1 MFHDLKS
8 TFTLRGATVAGLL
21 LLGTGLSAQEHQSY
35 LTATDLTSTDMEY
48 VISDDSSET
57 LATHESV
64 VSFDNLDSM
73 NNAEAKPVVCDEK
86 KKKELAKAV
95 AGAYKGVYFDNNFN
109 YLCDPCYNDWHLGEN
124 MKRICVGNCGVFDL
138 GGEYRARYHNE
149 NNFRGLGPTGRDDN
163 FLLQRLRV
171 YGNYEINDWSR
182 VYAEMLHATSEF
194 EDFNPRPIEE
204 NYWNLQN
211 CFADIKFL
219 DTAEGEY
226 WVRYGRQELLYGAQR
241 TVSPLDWANTRRTFE
256 GIKVFYK
263 GTDWDVDAFA
273 TRPIYP
279 TRDTFD
285 SPNYDQ
291 AFYGVY
297 TTHKANEKHKQE
309 YYWLGFENDVRD
321 FNYQT
326 LGSRLYGNLGCE
338 GELLYEAEA
347 AYQFGHF
354 MDDNHN
360 AGFFTLGL
368 GHEFDHC
375 WKPTLW
381 AYYDWAS
388 GDQVIGNGY
397 DHLFPL
403 AHKYLGFMDIFG
415 RRNIT
420 DVNFLLTAKPDP
432 KHQLLMWYHI
442 FHRQNDEDAAYSVV
456 MTPLGNNP
464 ANPFVAGSK
473 YLGQELD
480 FMWQYNISAHSDV
493 ILGYSHFFTGS
504 FFTNPANPD
513 FPYKGDASFFWAQY
527 SLRF

>member
-1 MFHDLKS
+1 MFHDLFS
-8 TFTLRGATVAGLL
+8 TFALRGATVAGLL
-21 LLGTGLSAQEHQSY
+21 LLGSGLSAQEPADY
-35 LTATDLTSTDMEY
+35 LTPTDMTAVEQ
-48 VISDDSSET
+48 VQVADEPAAAFASMET
-57 LATHESV
+57 MEEAGALNYAES
-64 VSFDNLDSM
+64 
-73 NNAEAKPVVCDEK
+73 KPVVCDAK
-86 KKKELAKAV
+86 KKKELAAAV
-95 AGAYKGVYFDNNFN
+95 KGAYKGVYYDNNFN
-109 YLCDPCYNDWHLGEN
+109 YLCDPCYDDWHLGEN
-124 MKRICVGNCGVFDL
+124 MKRICVGDNGVFDL

-149 NNFRGLGPTGRDDN
+149 NNMRGLGPTGRDDN
-163 FLLQRLRV
+163 FLLHRLRV
-171 YGNYEINDWSR
+171 YGNYQINDWAR
-182 VYAEMLHATSEF
+182 VYAEMLHAVSEF
-194 EDFNPRPIEE
+194 EEFAPRPIEE

-219 DTAEGEY
+219 ETCEGEY

-256 GIKVFYK
+256 GLKVFYR

-273 TRPIYP
+273 TRPIFP

-285 SPNYDQ
+285 SPDYNQ

-309 YYWLGFENDVRD
+309 YYWLAYENDQRP

-326 LGSRLYGNLGCE
+326 LGSRLYGSHGIF
-338 GELLYEAEA
+338 LYEAEA
-347 AYQFGHF
+347 AVQFGKF
-354 MDDNHN
+354 TDNDHS

-368 GHEFDHC
+368 GHEFSDIC

-381 AYYDWAS
+381 GYYDWAS
-388 GDQVIGNGY
+388 GDSTIGNGY

-403 AHKYLGFMDIFG
+403 AHKYLGFMDFFG

-420 DVNFLLTAKPDP
+420 DVNFLLTASPAEKT
-432 KHQLLMWYHI
+432 KLLLWYHY
-442 FHRQNDEDAAYSVV
+442 FNRQNDEDAVYSVV

-464 ANPFVAGSK
+464 TNPYVGGSK

-480 FMWQYNISAHSDV
+480 FMVSHTITPHSDIV
-493 ILGYSHFFTGS
+493 LGYSHFFTGS

-513 FPYKGDASFFWAQY
+513 FPYKGDADFFWAQY